1 MHKRWHLDPELAV
14 ESKGTHHP
22 PFKIYRLRKI
32 KKKFLKMVVGK
43 KKLALPTKARFKFLG
58 RKGKK
63 SGGKMKVIGT
73 SLVVQWLRFHAS
85 NVGAE
90 FNPWSGN

>member
-1 MHKRWHLDPELAV
+1 MHKGGTLILNWQWRAKEHITLPLKSIDLEKLKKIFLRWLW
-14 ESKGTHHP
+14 
-22 PFKIYRLRKI
+22 
-32 KKKFLKMVVGK
+32 GK

-63 SGGKMKVIGT
+63 SGGKIKVIGT